1 LYTSLQDLGR
11 YGYRKYGVPLS
22 GAMDSFSAELANRLV
37 GNDPSEAVMEITYIG
52 PVLRFLCQTQI
63 AITGAGFSPT
73 VNNIEIPLNTRIDI
87 AKDSLLKFGL
97 PSYGMR
103 AYLSVAKGFISEKV
117 LDSFSFYDG
126 ITSKQTIASG
136 DFLEISP
143 ITEFQDNV
151 TASVKVRKTYFSS
164 VTLEVTPGP
173 EFHLL
178 SKLFQQEI
186 CETKGII
193 QTESNRM
200 AYLLKGFEGFS
211 AHEIITAPVQPG
223 TVQLTPSGKCVI
235 LMRDA
240 QTTGG
245 YARILQLTEAA
256 INVLAQK
263 RAGEQVQFKLI

>member
-1 LYTSLQDLGR
+1 
-11 YGYRKYGVPLS
+11 
-22 GAMDSFSAELANRLV
+22 
-37 GNDPSEAVMEITYIG
+37 
-52 PVLRFLCQTQI
+52 
-63 AITGAGFSPT
+63 
-73 VNNIEIPLNTRIDI
+73 
-87 AKDSLLKFGL
+87 
-97 PSYGMR
+97 
-103 AYLSVAKGFISEKV
+103 
-117 LDSFSFYDG
+117 
-126 ITSKQTIASG
+126 
-136 DFLEISP
+136 
-143 ITEFQDNV
+143 
-151 TASVKVRKTYFSS
+151 VKVRKTYFSS

-178 SKLFQQEI
+178 SKLFQQRI

-245 YARILQLTEAA
+245 YARILQLTEGA